1 MHVTD
6 ASDGK
11 PRELERVQEPPLL
24 PLLPL
29 LPLHHQGN
37 AKSYIDGH
45 LHCFLCF
52 ATANAASVSSSS
64 RPSVA
69 SPATHP
75 CPLNARYQSDDR
87 EEASMETRAPMDE
100 EKEEWSEKN
109 EEGEALDTPGAQPQP
124 GRSPCQPRVPGHGE
138 PRCPQPPGHCSQ
150 PTPGARPPT
159 PAAWRH
165 PGCLGLGPPGARP
178 TISRLLTD
186 PVARPNLSACPCPVR
201 VPGPF

>member
-1 MHVTD
+1 MSEREPMHVTD

-75 CPLNARYQSDDR
+75 CPLNAR
-87 EEASMETRAPMDE
+87 
-100 EKEEWSEKN
+100 
-109 EEGEALDTPGAQPQP
+109 
-124 GRSPCQPRVPGHGE
+124 
-138 PRCPQPPGHCSQ
+138 
-150 PTPGARPPT
+150 
-159 PAAWRH
+159 
-165 PGCLGLGPPGARP
+165 
-178 TISRLLTD
+178 
-186 PVARPNLSACPCPVR
+186 
-201 VPGPF
+201 